1 MADKMIRHY
10 GVSALAIAH
19 CNFHLRGD
27 ESDADAAFVR
37 DFASTAGVELHV
49 ADFDTAA
56 FASEHGVSIE
66 MAARELRYRW
76 FDSLCREYGYEAV
89 CVAHNANDNAET
101 LLLNLVRGTG
111 LRGLCGMA
119 EESRNPYGDTL
130 VRRPMLGWS
139 RARIEEYAASHGLTY
154 RTDSSNLS
162 SEYKRNLIRNEVMPL
177 LHKLNPSL
185 LDTLTRDIAN
195 FRQAGAIVD
204 DWTAATGADLVQNQ
218 DGDAHA
224 TISISALKSRP
235 HWEYLLYNELAGRGF
250 SSTLIDE
257 LERLLKDEDA
267 TLSGH
272 RFDGSDF
279 TLVTTSNE
287 LIISPINSN
296 DSATAQLP
304 TPVVELIDWHP
315 GMNPRT
321 ERGVLLVDA
330 DRLGAEPS
338 FRKWRDGDWL
348 RPLGLGGKKKVSD
361 LLTDLKYNILQKDSV
376 LVLEGSGSHVLAV
389 VGERID
395 ESLKISDSTSR
406 VYRISIS

>member
-37 DFASTAGVELHV
+37 DFAAAAGVKLHM

-56 FASEHGVSIE
+56 FATEHGVSIE

-119 EESRNPYGDTL
+119 EESRNPYGDSL

-139 RARIEEYAASHGLTY
+139 RARIEEYAASHGLAY

-177 LHKLNPSL
+177 LQKLNPSL

-195 FRQAGAIVD
+195 FRQAASIVD
-204 DWTAATGADLVQNQ
+204 DWAAAAGAGLVQNYGGA
-218 DGDAHA
+218 DS
-224 TISISALKSRP
+224 ISIPALKSLP
-235 HWEYLLYNELAGRGF
+235 HWEYLLYNELSRRGF

-272 RFDGSDF
+272 RFDGSDCV
-279 TLVTTSNE
+279 LVTTSNE
-287 LIISPINSN
+287 LVISPLCGSE
-296 DSATAQLP
+296 SALAQLP

-338 FRKWRDGDWL
+338 FRRWQDGDWL

-361 LLTDLKYNILQKDSV
+361 FLTDLKYNILQKDSA